1 MSDPNAAAGL
11 RSDRH
16 SSPRSGWYG
25 LVAFAGIMMI
35 LLGSFHAMAGLVA
48 LLRDDY
54 FLVDSSGL
62 VLTAD
67 FTAWGWIHLIVG
79 VVVVFAGASLFAG
92 STWARAVA
100 IVVAMLS
107 AIVNLAFLSAYP
119 VWCSIMILVD
129 ILVIYAVT
137 AHGGETSDRV

>member
-1 MSDPNAAAGL
+1 MSDPNAVRTTSTG
-11 RSDRH
+11 
-16 SSPRSGWYG
+16 SGWHG

-35 LLGSFHAMAGLVA
+35 LLGAFHAMAGLVA
-48 LLRDDY
+48 LLKDDY

-79 VVVVFAGASLFAG
+79 IIVVFAGGSLFAG

-100 IVVAMLS
+100 IVVAMFS

-119 VWCSIMILVD
+119 VWSAIMILVD

-137 AHGGETSDRV
+137 AHGGRSADRV

>member
-1 MSDPNAAAGL
+1 MSDPNAVPT
-11 RSDRH
+11 
-16 SSPRSGWYG
+16 SPRSGWYG
-25 LVAFAGIMMI
+25 LVAFAAIMMI
-35 LLGSFHAMAGLVA
+35 LLGAFHAMAGLVA
-48 LLRDDY
+48 LLKDDY

-79 VVVVFAGASLFAG
+79 ILVASAGASLFAG
-92 STWARAVA
+92 RTWARAVA
-100 IVVAMLS
+100 IVVAMFS

-119 VWCSIMILVD
+119 VWSAIMILVD

-137 AHGGETSDRV
+137 AHAGESSDRI